1 MAGLPARVSRR
12 RRHAVVAILITL
24 GICAPTRGFAAE
36 PTEQSDITVRTYD
49 TFGVKESVAEEAR
62 AAARMLLAD
71 AGVRVRWRECRT
83 PGRAGAASKDAC
95 SDRVAPRE
103 LIVRIILTP
112 RTILDPE
119 ILGYSFVDRE
129 RGRGTLATV
138 FADRIRDLAVQLQVP
153 QSVLLGRAMSHE
165 IGHLLLGTVT
175 HSLRGV
181 MRGHWSAN
189 ASADD
194 WTFTSAEA
202 LQMRLAL
209 GIDPAPASLA
219 RADANSLR

>member
-1 MAGLPARVSRR
+1 MPNRQ
-12 RRHAVVAILITL
+12 AIVITL
-24 GICAPTRGFAAE
+24 WLCAPTAAFAAQ
-36 PTEQSDITVRTYD
+36 PTPPSDVVVRIYD
-49 TFGVKESVAEEAR
+49 TFGVKEPVAEEAR
-62 AAARMLLAD
+62 ATSRMILAE
-71 AGVRVRWRECRT
+71 AGVNVSWRECRT
-83 PGRAGAASKDAC
+83 PGQAGAASKDAC

-119 ILGYSFVDRE
+119 SFGYSFVDRE

-138 FADRIRDLAVQLQVP
+138 FADRIRDLAVQLQLP

-175 HSLRGV
+175 HSLHGV

-189 ASADD
+189 TSADD

-202 LQMRLAL
+202 LQMRLGL
-209 GIDPAPASLA
+209 GLGPAPASLA
-219 RADANSLR
+219 RGNVSSRR

>member
-1 MAGLPARVSRR
+1 
-12 RRHAVVAILITL
+12 VAILITL

-95 SDRVAPRE
+95 SDRVAR
-103 LIVRIILTP
+103 VSSSSGSSSR
-112 RTILDPE
+112 
-119 ILGYSFVDRE
+119 LGQSWTRRAWGTRLSIASEDG
-129 RGRGTLATV
+129 GRSRRV
-138 FADRIRDLAVQLQVP
+138 FADRIRDLAVQLGVP

-175 HSLRGV
+175 HSLHGV

-189 ASADD
+189 ASADE

-209 GIDPAPASLA
+209 GIGIGPAPASLA
-219 RADANSLR
+219 RGDVSVLR